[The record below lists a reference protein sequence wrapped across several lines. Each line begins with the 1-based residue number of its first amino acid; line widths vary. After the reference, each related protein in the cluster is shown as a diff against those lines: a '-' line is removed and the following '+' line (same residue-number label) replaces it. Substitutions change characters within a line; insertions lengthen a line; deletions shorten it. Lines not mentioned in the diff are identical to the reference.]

1 VQVNED
7 TQHTS
12 FCPGCGKR
20 RGLGETHKLNMSGW
34 GEGGGGN
41 VQETMADVHNGGITQ
56 DERTLVPTRESNAL
70 VRQMPQEAVM
80 R

>member
-1 VQVNED
+1 MKTHNTHHHDQGVANDVEW
-7 TQHTS
+7 
-12 FCPGCGKR
+12 
-20 RGLGETHKLNMSGW
+20 GETDKLNMNGW

>member
-1 VQVNED
+1 
-7 TQHTS
+7 
-12 FCPGCGKR
+12 
-20 RGLGETHKLNMSGW
+20 MSGW